1 MTVPAFEEYEPVA
14 DCGCAGCAQQRRVP
28 ARAHPPRARA
38 GGART
43 AHGARCALLLATAA
57 GVVLY
62 GGGGAGALTVTA
74 WPSAKRPAQ
83 LRDPE
88 PETPQ
93 GGQGPLHGGPAPGSV
108 GAQAPVLRLTTR
120 ADIINRAKRWVD
132 AKVPYSM
139 TDFWSDGYRQDCS
152 GYVSMAWN
160 LPGNEWTGSLAQ
172 FGVRLDREALQP
184 GDILLF
190 HNTADPNKGSHVTI
204 FGGWTDYTHTHYIA
218 YEQARPHT
226 RKQATPMAYWSD
238 SASYVAYRYKGV
250 IGASAAS
257 RPRKPSLGAVAP
269 YPGAALFGPG
279 AGGEHIA
286 ELGRLLRERGAE
298 ALLGQAPGARWSEAY
313 RQATLAFQRAQGWA
327 GGQADGVPG
336 PGTWSLLA
344 SGRGKDIPQRG
355 AGEATRAGAGA
366 ETSGD
371 AAAGTSAPQTA
382 GSPQGTGGGGTSQS
396 GVSEGSAATAPVPA
410 GAGRAA
416 PPDGAASRAAPQ
428 GSDGRPPQGVAEGGA
443 AQATPPDGA
452 ASRAAPQGG
461 AGRGSLPG
469 GGGQAAAPGGA
480 AGSDPGIGR
489 PQGGAGRAV
498 PDGGEAH
505 PAAPQTRPGQA
516 APPQR
521 AVQAARA
528 PVYPGSSSFRP
539 GRANSHV
546 EELRRRLAQRGF
558 GELDTS
564 AGPGRQWTE
573 ADRRNVR
580 AFQRA
585 QGWRDGAAD
594 GYPGPE
600 TWLRLFS

>member
-14 DCGCAGCAQQRRVP
+14 DCGCAGCAQRRRAP

-43 AHGARCALLLATAA
+43 AHGVRCALLLAAAA

-62 GGGGAGALTVTA
+62 GGGGAGALAATA
-74 WPSAKRPAQ
+74 WPQAKRPAQ

-172 FGVRLDREALQP
+172 FGTRLDREALQP

-190 HNTADPNKGSHVTI
+190 HDAADPNKGSHVTI

-218 YEQARPHT
+218 YEQAKPHT
-226 RKQATPMAYWSD
+226 RKQATPMAYWSN

-250 IGASAAS
+250 IGASASS
-257 RPRKPSLGAVAP
+257 RPRKPPGVVAP
-269 YPGAALFGPG
+269 YPGAALFRPG
-279 AGGEHIA
+279 AGGDHIA
-286 ELGRLLRERGAE
+286 ELGKLLRERGAE
-298 ALLGQAPGARWSEAY
+298 ALLGQAPGAHWSEAY
-313 RQATLAFQRAQGWA
+313 RQATLAFQKAQGWA
-327 GGQADGVPG
+327 GTQADGVPG

-344 SGRGKDIPQRG
+344 SGRGKDIPQHG
-355 AGEATRAGAGA
+355 AGEATRGGAVAGTG
-366 ETSGD
+366 GD
-371 AAAGTSAPQTA
+371 AAAGTSGQAA
-382 GSPQGTGGGGTSQS
+382 GAPQGTGVGGASQS
-396 GVSEGSAATAPVPA
+396 GVSEGSAASAPVPV
-410 GAGRAA
+410 GAARAA
-416 PPDGAASRAAPQ
+416 LPGGAASQGAPQ
-428 GSDGRPPQGVAEGGA
+428 GGDGQGPPQGGVAEGGA
-443 AQATPPDGA
+443 ARAALPGGA

-461 AGRGSLPG
+461 DGQVSLPG
-469 GGGQAAAPGGA
+469 GGGQVAAPGGA
-480 AGSDPGIGR
+480 AGSDPGTGR

-498 PDGGEAH
+498 PDT
-505 PAAPQTRPGQA
+505 PAAPQTRTGQA
-516 APPQR
+516 APRKR
-521 AVQAARA
+521 AVRAARA
-528 PVYPGSSSFRP
+528 PGYPGPASFRP
-539 GRANSHV
+539 GQTNPHV

-558 GELDTS
+558 GEQDTS